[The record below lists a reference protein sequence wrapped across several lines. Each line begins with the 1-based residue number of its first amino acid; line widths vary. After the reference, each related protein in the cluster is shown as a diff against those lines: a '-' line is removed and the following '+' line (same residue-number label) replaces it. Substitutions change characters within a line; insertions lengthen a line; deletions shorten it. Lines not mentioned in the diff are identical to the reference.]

1 MIQPK
6 YSFILPAYKSKYLKS
21 AINSILNQS
30 YTDFELIVVNDAS
43 PENIDFIINS
53 YTDKRIQYH
62 KNERNI
68 GGENLVKQW
77 NHCLS
82 FAKGEFVILA
92 TDDDE
97 YTPDYLEKMNILV
110 EKYPF
115 VNAFRPRIT
124 HISGGGEYSPN
135 IECFMP
141 EFSTRNLFL
150 YFFFK
155 RYVFTGIG
163 FWIFRRSKLLEVGGY
178 QNMPAAWFA
187 DDVTTMALSEAGVVM
202 SNEVLFKFR
211 IHKQS
216 ISDQYNNENL
226 LNKKLQAHTEFET
239 YYKSYFNKYPKTDET
254 IEDKAIISLAERL
267 NRQIWAYDISKSSK
281 KAIIKNYKSII
292 QTSRSSKI
300 GTVRLIINRLLH

>member
-1 MIQPK
+1 MIKPK

-21 AINSILNQS
+21 SINSILNQS
-30 YTDFELIVVNDAS
+30 YTDFELIIVNDAS
-43 PENIDFIINS
+43 PEDIDSIINS

-68 GGENLVKQW
+68 GGEDLVKQW

-82 FAKGEFVILA
+82 FAKGEFIILA

-97 YTPDYLEKMNILV
+97 YTSDYLEKMNILV

-115 VNAFRPRIT
+115 VSAFRPRIT
-124 HISGGGEYSPN
+124 YISENNSLSN

-163 FWIFRRSKLLEVGGY
+163 FWIFRRTKLLEIGGY
-178 QNMPAAWFA
+178 QSMPAAWFA

-211 IHKQS
+211 IHDQS
-216 ISDQYNNENL
+216 ISDQHNNENL
-226 LNKKLQAHTEFET
+226 LNKKLHAHSEFEM
-239 YYKSYFNKYPKTDET
+239 YYKSYFNKYPKTDEP
-254 IEDKAIISLAERL
+254 IDDKTIISLADRL
-267 NRQIWAYDISKSSK
+267 NRQIWLYDVGKSSK
-281 KAIIKNYKSII
+281 KAIIKNYKSIF
-292 QTSRSSKI
+292 QTSKSSWI